1 MISHYRASRVL
12 IVDDVHREYQEMTMA
27 EVFRGMLVGSTDVFQ
42 LALNGKAKKYVI
54 INIVILGALFGISNL
69 FIELQKTPDLPLS
82 DKFALI
88 TPLIFSSAGIVTMC
102 GALIALTLV
111 YWAAAIAFGG
121 QGGFGLIAG
130 SIGVAAIPFWVLA
143 PLLNYTLRNSA
154 PATNN
159 IVLYILIALT
169 FIWSFK
175 LTRQGFVTGQG
186 LSMKKAT
193 IAVLAIWIFSVS
205 SIYVFLP

>member
-1 MISHYRASRVL
+1 MIFHYRASRVL

-27 EVFRGMLVGSTDVFQ
+27 EVFRGMLVGSSDVFQ

-54 INIVILGALFGISNL
+54 LNILILGTLFGISNL
-69 FIELQKTPDLPLS
+69 YVELQKTPGLPLS
-82 DKFALI
+82 DKFAII

-102 GALIALTLV
+102 GALIAFTLV

-154 PATNN
+154 PSSYN
-159 IVLYILIALT
+159 IVLYILIVLA
-169 FIWSFK
+169 FFWSFK
-175 LTRQGFVTGQG
+175 LIRQSFITGQG
-186 LSMKKAT
+186 FTTTKAT
-193 IAVLAIWIFSVS
+193 VAVALIWIFSIS